1 MVSRKGMGGKRER
14 KATCLIKLSG
24 TTPGCVPGQETGA
37 TELGLPISVLSYSA
51 AYEFKET
58 NVP

>member
-1 MVSRKGMGGKRER
+1 MGGKRER